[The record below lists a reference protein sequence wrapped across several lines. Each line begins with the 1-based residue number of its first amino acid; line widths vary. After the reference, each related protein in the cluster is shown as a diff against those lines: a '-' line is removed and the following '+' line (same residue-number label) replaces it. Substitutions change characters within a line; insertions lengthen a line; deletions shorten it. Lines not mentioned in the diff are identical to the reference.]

1 MQATLNNTAFKAADR
16 ELIDGFVNTII
27 GYYEK
32 RDATQEREGRGWYR
46 YAQDFAHDVAIET
59 GITLKQAAYV
69 IAALSNNVTWER
81 QLKSTIA
88 FVKHILDGGSA
99 EQGFGF
105 IIDCQRK
112 AARIILERDYSAL
125 SGPKVTVFA
134 ANILG
139 DYNEVTIDRHALRVC
154 LGRHT
159 DDNETTGWVRP
170 GKRRAMLEAAYHEAA
185 RLTREDAATLQAITW
200 TVYRGCSGF

>member
-81 QLKSTIA
+81 QLKSSTER
-88 FVKHILDGGSA
+88 VRSA
-99 EQGFGF
+99 VNFGFGLVF
-105 IIDCQRK
+105 PVLAYGIP
-112 AARIILERDYSAL
+112 
-125 SGPKVTVFA
+125 GPMFS
-134 ANILG
+134 IG
-139 DYNEVTIDRHALRVC
+139 YE
-154 LGRHT
+154 
-159 DDNETTGWVRP
+159 
-170 GKRRAMLEAAYHEAA
+170 KR
-185 RLTREDAATLQAITW
+185 
-200 TVYRGCSGF
+200 F